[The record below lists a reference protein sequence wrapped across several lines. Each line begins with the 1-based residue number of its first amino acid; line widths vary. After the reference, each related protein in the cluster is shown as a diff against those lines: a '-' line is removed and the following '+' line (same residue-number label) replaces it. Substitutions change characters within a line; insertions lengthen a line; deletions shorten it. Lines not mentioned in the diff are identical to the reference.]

1 MLREEGV
8 RGFYKGL
15 TANLIRGIPQKGIYF
30 YAYEI
35 LKKMIIKENKF
46 CDAWSEREKKAN
58 KF

>member
-1 MLREEGV
+1 MGRMLREEGV

-35 LKKMIIKENKF
+35 LKKMIIKENKC
-46 CDAWSEREKKAN
+46 CDV
-58 KF
+58 